1 MRAEFE
7 RRKIQ
12 DLEEYRQSRM
22 LNNAKASPKKQEPKM
37 DVGFQREEIA
47 EQKAKKEEDRYF
59 RERQPEEIKASRKPF
74 ENESKKVDMDIFGN
88 KKFDRITTNRSRRI
102 QNKRK

>member
-7 RRKIQ
+7 RRKIH
-12 DLEEYRQSRM
+12 DLEENRQSRM
-22 LNNAKASPKKQEPKM
+22 LNKAKKEEPKN
-37 DVGFQREEIA
+37 DIGFQREEIT

-74 ENESKKVDMDIFGN
+74 ENESKKIDMDIFGN